1 MTSSSAVAVEL
12 DSVRR
17 RGSHLRHESEGQ
29 RHVVERYGR
38 GTVIAVCAAVLI
50 WSTTFAA
57 LVAAL
62 QHFDPRHLL
71 FLRWTLTALLF
82 AGFGTVTRMRLPE
95 RADLPK
101 IALAGLLGFGAYQLL
116 LVNGQAGVSATTA
129 GFLVN
134 MSPLFTTVVAI
145 VLGREQ
151 SRWTTWAGLALC
163 TAGLAVM
170 TQGRGGMGE
179 FGASAGLVVL
189 AAFSFAMYTVVAKPL
204 LAKYSPLE
212 VTTYA
217 LVAGSVPFL
226 VFAPGAFGAL
236 ASASAQGIGTLVFL
250 AVFPGGLAYVL
261 WARAV
266 KGFTPGL
273 ASRFLYFIPV
283 LGVPIAWLWVGE
295 APHVLTIVGG
305 LVTVAGVALSSL
317 RIGPRPALGPVRP
330 VSAGSQRTGM
340 SEAA

>member
-1 MTSSSAVAVEL
+1 
-12 DSVRR
+12 
-17 RGSHLRHESEGQ
+17 
-29 RHVVERYGR
+29 VVERYGR
-38 GTVIAVCAAVLI
+38 GTILAVCAAVLI

-71 FLRWTLTALLF
+71 FLRWTLTAALF
-82 AGFGTVTRMRLPE
+82 VAFGALTRMRLPD
-95 RADLPK
+95 RSDLPK

-116 LVNGQAGVSATTA
+116 LVNGQSGVSATMA

-145 VLGREQ
+145 GLGRER

-163 TAGLAVM
+163 TAGLLVM
-170 TQGRGGMGE
+170 TLGRGGVGD
-179 FGASAGLVVL
+179 FGPSAALVVL

-212 VTTYA
+212 VTTYS
-217 LVAGSVPFL
+217 LVAGTVPFL
-226 VFAPGAFGAL
+226 AFAPGAFGAL
-236 ASASAQGIGTLVFL
+236 AAASPVGIATLAFL

-273 ASRFLYFIPV
+273 ASRFLYVIPV
-283 LGVPIAWLWVGE
+283 LGVPIAWVWVGE
-295 APHVLTIVGG
+295 VPHMLTVVGG
-305 LVTVAGVALSSL
+305 LVTIVGVALSTL
-317 RIGPRPALGPVRP
+317 RTGPRVALGPLRP
-330 VSAGSQRTGM
+330 VSANAQHAGM